1 MSLEDR
7 NEPIGLMEPLLIPES
22 SQWRGV
28 LNDLALDLAAKSAAF
43 KSSLPNEIVEAL
55 AELVRSMNCYYSNL
69 IEGHE
74 THPIDIERAL
84 LEDYSDDPEQRD
96 LQ

>member
-7 NEPIGLMEPLLIPES
+7 KEPVGLMEPLLIPES
-22 SQWRGV
+22 SQRRGA

-55 AELVRSMNCYYSNL
+55 ARVRTC
-69 IEGHE
+69 
-74 THPIDIERAL
+74 
-84 LEDYSDDPEQRD
+84 
-96 LQ
+96 